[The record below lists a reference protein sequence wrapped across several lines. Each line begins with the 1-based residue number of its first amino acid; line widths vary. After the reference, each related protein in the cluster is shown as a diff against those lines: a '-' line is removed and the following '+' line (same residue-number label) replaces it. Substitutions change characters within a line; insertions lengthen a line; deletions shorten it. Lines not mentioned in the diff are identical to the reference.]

1 MLWSTLHWLACSR
14 SRLCNSQSWNVGCS
28 SVWLHCHVGKSRHS
42 SIKRICHSHCC
53 FFHWHRHMTQG
64 LLRELNPGPLAPEAR
79 IIPLDQA
86 ASWGT
91 RIASGRGHK
100 RTTPQGR
107 CGAHTF
113 PCGPVLGSTRQ
124 HTHTHTHGNIST
136 AWMSLDC
143 FDDCI
148 FLHIAVGEGVHMM
161 A

>member
-64 LLRELNPGPLAPEAR
+64 LLRELNPGPLAPEAI

-86 ASWGT
+86 ASWGK

-100 RTTPQGR
+100 RTTPQSR
-107 CGAHTF
+107 CGVHGRICPQALWTYPTQHVDTAMV
-113 PCGPVLGSTRQ
+113 GNSSRLGSMCTPWACVKGFS
-124 HTHTHTHGNIST
+124 GN
-136 AWMSLDC
+136 
-143 FDDCI
+143 
-148 FLHIAVGEGVHMM
+148 
-161 A
+161 